1 VSKHHISAPVLF
13 VVFICALLAAHPAAA
28 ATRTWTGGSGSSNNG
43 SDAANGGG
51 TTPVAGDDLVFPGGA
66 ARLSNTNDLAAGT
79 SFNSITFNGASGG
92 YSLGGNAITL
102 VAGITTSNT
111 SGFNVTTFPVTLSAS
126 QSFNLTAELDLNGPL
141 AVGANTLTVTC
152 GTATSF
158 FQDVISGNGAFIKNG
173 LATLVF
179 SGATA
184 NTFSGTTTVNAGT
197 LRPDK
202 AAGVAGI
209 AGPVVVNGGNLQLG
223 ANEQILDTVS
233 VTVTSGG
240 FSVAGFTET
249 IASLTGGG
257 SVNLGSGSL
266 IVNSPNISFS
276 FSGVIADTGGLTKA
290 GLGTLLLTGANTYSG
305 PTNVTGGQL
314 FIGGGS
320 LNRQARSPSP
330 VAGHSSS
337 PTA

>member
-28 ATRTWTGGSGSSNNG
+28 ATRTWTGGSGSSNNW
-43 SDAANGGG
+43 SDAANWGG
-51 TTPVAGDDLVFPGGA
+51 TAPVAGDDLVFPGGA